1 MEHGVTVIDKIN
13 YKIGGHIWY
22 RVKLEDGTQ
31 GYISEAYIQKA
42 PMEKYRIEEG
52 IVKVTPTTLIA
63 DIPEATLIGETFGTG
78 AILRIGE
85 IEYTI
90 VKLGDI
96 NGDGKITPAD
106 YVKIKNN
113 IMGTNTLG
121 DLYKKAADVNGD
133 ENITPADYVK
143 VKNHIMNG
151 SNISL

>member
-1 MEHGVTVIDKIN
+1 M
-13 YKIGGHIWY
+13 
-22 RVKLEDGTQ
+22 
-31 GYISEAYIQKA
+31 
-42 PMEKYRIEEG
+42 
-52 IVKVTPTTLIA
+52 
-63 DIPEATLIGETFGTG
+63 
-78 AILRIGE
+78 RIGE

-106 YVKIKNN
+106 YVKIKNH
-113 IMGTNTLG
+113 IMQTNTLG
-121 DLYKKAADVNGD
+121 DLYKKAAAVNGD

>member
-1 MEHGVTVIDKIN
+1 M
-13 YKIGGHIWY
+13 
-22 RVKLEDGTQ
+22 
-31 GYISEAYIQKA
+31 
-42 PMEKYRIEEG
+42 
-52 IVKVTPTTLIA
+52 
-63 DIPEATLIGETFGTG
+63 
-78 AILRIGE
+78 
-85 IEYTI
+85 
-90 VKLGDI
+90 KLGDI
-96 NGDGKITPAD
+96 NGDGEIHSAD